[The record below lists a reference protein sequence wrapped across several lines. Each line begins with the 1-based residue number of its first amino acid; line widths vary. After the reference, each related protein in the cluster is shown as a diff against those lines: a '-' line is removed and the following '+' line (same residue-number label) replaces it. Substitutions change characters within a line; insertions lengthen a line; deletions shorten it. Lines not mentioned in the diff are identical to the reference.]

1 MFKEEAYFIY
11 YKKKR
16 RRKKRQTDKIKTAF
30 LFLNDIKSFG
40 NKTFYFCYVHFV
52 LYKYSKKKII
62 QNHSSKTKTI
72 IINFDWKFIKLP

>member
-11 YKKKR
+11 YKKKKEEEKK
-16 RRKKRQTDKIKTAF
+16 RKKKKKKKKKEKRKKKTEEIKTAF

-40 NKTFYFCYVHFV
+40 NKTFYFCYVHFI

-62 QNHSSKTKTI
+62 S
-72 IINFDWKFIKLP
+72 